1 MATPAVDATPANS
14 KPVWTDVGK
23 SYILD
28 SVTVDF
34 SVTGNNLAQ
43 NEIMDIYDI
52 PANTVVEWA
61 VLNITTAQA
70 DVTDVDLGVAATGVT
85 AADLI
90 DGGSLASAV
99 GITGAAAQTPAVVV
113 GSTAEVVTFTNKD
126 AQTIASAVIQF
137 IVKCTP
143 IG

>member
-1 MATPAVDATPANS
+1 MATPEVDATPTNS
-14 KPVWTDVGK
+14 KPVWTNVGK

-34 SVTGNNLAQ
+34 SVAGNDLTNGQ
-43 NEIMDIYDI
+43 IMDIYDI

-61 VLNITTAQA
+61 VMNVTTADA
-70 DVTDVDLGVAATGVT
+70 DVSDVDLGVAATGVT
-85 AADLI
+85 ALDLI
-90 DGGSLASAV
+90 QAGDVSSAV
-99 GITGAAAQTPAVVV
+99 MVGGAAAETPIVIV
-113 GSTAEVVTFTNKD
+113 GSTAEVVTLTNQD
-126 AQTIASAVIQF
+126 AQALNAAVIQF